1 MKDKKTVILR
11 IFGLDVENLFIV
23 MVCKTGEMSSNIIK
37 LIIKIGFDL
46 DTRRV

>member
-1 MKDKKTVILR
+1 MKDKKTVMLR
-11 IFGLDVENLFIV
+11 IFGLDVENLFIA
-23 MVCKTGEMSSNIIK
+23 MICKTREMSSIIK